1 MALAPPSS
9 HPEPQAHS
17 SSPPLPVMSLS
28 LRATGW
34 ALTAVLLCAA
44 PSVSAS
50 EATAAL
56 CKTDACRELLA
67 PSSPPPN
74 PLTQQ
79 EKRVRRVRAMKR
91 ETQEAAV
98 AAEASRER
106 ARLEPAYMAKSE
118 AERFELAVAR
128 REGATEEE
136 AQARAQRAGK
146 LAFDTMMEDAELRE
160 KEEQAFAERLAEKRR
175 AVEAEAAAAAAASPS
190 AGAGAA
196 SEASPPAAV
205 PAVAVASAEAP
216 AASPSPQADAAD
228 AASLSSVRALSFEL
242 S

>member
-1 MALAPPSS
+1 
-9 HPEPQAHS
+9 
-17 SSPPLPVMSLS
+17 
-28 LRATGW
+28 
-34 ALTAVLLCAA
+34 LTAVLLAA

-146 LAFDTMMEDAELRE
+146 LAFDTMMEDAEIRE

-175 AVEAEAAAAAAASPS
+175 AVEAEAAAAAATAASPS
-190 AGAGAA
+190 AGAGAGSEALLPGEAAAAPADAAAA
-196 SEASPPAAV
+196 SPLPQAADAATAAATASPPA
-205 PAVAVASAEAP
+205 
-216 AASPSPQADAAD
+216 
-228 AASLSSVRALSFEL
+228 FEP
-242 S
+242 